1 MIKKISFL
9 AVASV
14 VTCAIYAN
22 DDYKQIDAFSVD
34 GKPVTIYLEPGD
46 VLERNRK
53 VVFESTEGNQLTLT
67 IRGNYKIL
75 TKK

>member
-1 MIKKISFL
+1 MIKKIGFL

-14 VTCAIYAN
+14 VTCAIYAHDN
-22 DDYKQIDAFSVD
+22 YEQIDAFSVD
-34 GKPVTIYLEPGD
+34 DKPVTIYLEPGD
-46 VLERNRK
+46 ILERNRK
-53 VVFESTEGNQLTLT
+53 VVFESTEGNQLTLS